1 MGVSYV
7 DIWMKSF
14 PGRKKMISVKPLSRS
29 VPGVYLWKQ
38 LEQGEKWGEQQMMSD
53 R

>member
-38 LEQGEKWGEQQMMSD
+38 SRGRNGESS
-53 R
+53 RR